1 MENKKTQKNKKAWS
15 KTKILEVIQKLKP
28 KDDIFFGM
36 LMKNKEVCQEVL
48 RVILGDPG
56 LIVESCADQISFTN
70 AVMRSV
76 RVDAF
81 CKFSTG
87 EYSSVEAASK

>member
-1 MENKKTQKNKKAWS
+1 MERRTLQRMKNEKKQKNIKSFNW
-15 KTKILEVIQKLKP
+15 TKGLETVQKLKP

-36 LMKNKEVCQEVL
+36 IMKNKEVCQEVL

-56 LIVESCADQISFTN
+56 LIVESCEDQKSFTN

-76 RVDAF
+76 
-81 CKFSTG
+81 
-87 EYSSVEAASK
+87 